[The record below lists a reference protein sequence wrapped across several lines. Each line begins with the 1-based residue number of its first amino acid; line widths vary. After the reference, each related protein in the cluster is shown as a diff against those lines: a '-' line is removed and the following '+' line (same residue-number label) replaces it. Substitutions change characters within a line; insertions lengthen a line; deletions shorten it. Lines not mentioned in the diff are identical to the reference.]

1 MAKGRFF
8 PVQTVDTGPKG
19 NIGTMLKPLS
29 AKGPWKG
36 QLGSVTEAEGKLW
49 RLVQLDYDGSAVDT
63 IDGGLLYWEDRSLFT
78 VHTDASAGEALAQG
92 VAGGCHQVVDV
103 SALTED
109 QYLWVQVGG
118 DQAAVVV
125 AASAV
130 AGDPLSGHAS
140 TDNVLTR
147 TAAGT
152 AAVNLQ
158 VGVCLSTR
166 GTTTSDESASVANS
180 AKVRWV
186 IGNML

>member
-19 NIGTMLKPLS
+19 NIGTMLKPVS

-92 VAGGCHQVVDV
+92 VAGGCHQVIDV
-103 SALTED
+103 SSLTED
-109 QYLWVQVGG
+109 QYLWVQVG
-118 DQAAVVV
+118 
-125 AASAV
+125 
-130 AGDPLSGHAS
+130 GHAS